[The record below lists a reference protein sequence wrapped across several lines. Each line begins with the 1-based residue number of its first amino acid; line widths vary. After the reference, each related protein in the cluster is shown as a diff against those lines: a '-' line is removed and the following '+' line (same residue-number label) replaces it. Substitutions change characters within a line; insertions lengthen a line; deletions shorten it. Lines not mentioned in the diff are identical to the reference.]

1 MDRDEPLSWLK
12 VVVSRSGRWAVFA
25 GPADPERRGRPARV
39 VILPWRRHRL
49 DPTTGIKSIG
59 TAGSM
64 LGLEEAER
72 RGADDGLWLN
82 DRGHAIGACTANL
95 FVASGSAL
103 VTPAL
108 SLPSTTVFAM
118 MSSPDVTTLFSS
130 VIALLVIVAAPV
142 VNPVVLL
149 ATANNP
155 KLAEALMFNVEGVVF
170 KQSDPKQ
177 LIRCLREVHAG
188 RRWLDASV
196 NQYAA
201 ATSNSDGQNLDT
213 LTRRQIEVARAAVSG
228 LSNKELAQ
236 RLGVSEGTIK
246 NHPHAIYERLQLEGR
261 LALLLY
267 LMEKALA

>member
-1 MDRDEPLSWLK
+1 MKIDPQRGYPPRSPPERVHCAARRSVTTQRIMDRDEPLSWLK

-108 SLPSTTVFAM
+108 SNGARDGVTRVRAIEAART
-118 MSSPDVTTLFSS
+118 SSRLRKNTL
-130 VIALLVIVAAPV
+130 
-142 VNPVVLL
+142 
-149 ATANNP
+149 
-155 KLAEALMFNVEGVVF
+155 
-170 KQSDPKQ
+170 
-177 LIRCLREVHAG
+177 
-188 RRWLDASV
+188 
-196 NQYAA
+196 
-201 ATSNSDGQNLDT
+201 
-213 LTRRQIEVARAAVSG
+213 
-228 LSNKELAQ
+228 
-236 RLGVSEGTIK
+236 
-246 NHPHAIYERLQLEGR
+246 
-261 LALLLY
+261 
-267 LMEKALA
+267 

>member
-108 SLPSTTVFAM
+108 SDGARDGVTRVRAIEAARTFGLTVRLGK
-118 MSSPDVTTLFSS
+118 VRITTLRHADEVFLTSS
-130 VIALLVIVAAPV
+130 VLGVRPV
-142 VNPVVLL
+142 FRIDGRDVRNGEPGPL
-149 ATANNP
+149 ARR
-155 KLAEALMFNVEGVVF
+155 LAE
-170 KQSDPKQ
+170 
-177 LIRCLREVHAG
+177 H
-188 RRWLDASV
+188 
-196 NQYAA
+196 
-201 ATSNSDGQNLDT
+201 
-213 LTRRQIEVARAAVSG
+213 
-228 LSNKELAQ
+228 
-236 RLGVSEGTIK
+236 LG
-246 NHPHAIYERLQLEGR
+246 
-261 LALLLY
+261 
-267 LMEKALA
+267 